1 MSAEQS
7 LKNSFTYFGYLA
19 MLEGFAL
26 LIFPNLTIKLLF
38 LSPLQSAQAEQ
49 YARVA
54 GLFLIGI
61 GNYYS
66 VAGKNTLI
74 PFFSVNISLVQI
86 LFNSKCSS
94 SVPY

>member
-1 MSAEQS
+1 
-7 LKNSFTYFGYLA
+7 
-19 MLEGFAL
+19 
-26 LIFPNLTIKLLF
+26 IKLLF